1 MDLLHEQQVRGP
13 CFCAQGSTALASPAV
28 ESAVGIRARA
38 RRWPAI
44 VIMTAVA
51 AVIPALSAC
60 TAPEPQES
68 AGPLPITV
76 EVNQSRDQY
85 GKQAIQLLLTNVSGR
100 PMTVAAAQ
108 LASPLF
114 RGGILWEPTGGGL
127 ELPPDQPKSLPAR
140 LSAPVCGPEQAA
152 TEQSTTRQSTTEESA
167 AGQSTGQQPVA
178 TVRYSQAGQAGVRE
192 VAPVAVDPFGVL
204 ERNNMELCLAA
215 EAAAVADIALDRRLE
230 VAPDSRTAV
239 VRLVITPKE
248 TGGEGSMTIAS
259 IDGTTLIAEPAEG
272 PWPRNVRIVQGAP
285 RSELRLRI
293 RPARCDPH
301 AVAEDKVGTL
311 LPVHVSVGGREGQL
325 KIAAGAA
332 LRGQIYD
339 FVTSACAQ
347 R

>member
-1 MDLLHEQQVRGP
+1 M
-13 CFCAQGSTALASPAV
+13 
-28 ESAVGIRARA
+28 
-38 RRWPAI
+38 
-44 VIMTAVA
+44 
-51 AVIPALSAC
+51 
-60 TAPEPQES
+60 
-68 AGPLPITV
+68 PLPVTV

-114 RGGILWEPTGGGL
+114 RGRILWEPTGGGL
-127 ELPPDQPKSLPAR
+127 ELPPGQPKSLPAR
-140 LSAPVCGPEQAA
+140 LPAPVCGPEQSAA
-152 TEQSTTRQSTTEESA
+152 RQSAT
-167 AGQSTGQQPVA
+167 GQSTAQQPVA
-178 TVRYSQAGQAGVRE
+178 SVRYSQAGQAGVRE

-215 EAAAVADIALDRRLE
+215 EAAAVADIVLDRRLD

-248 TGGEGSMTIAS
+248 TGGAGPGEGSMIIAS
-259 IDGTTLIAEPAEG
+259 IAGTTLIAEPAES
-272 PWPRNVRIVQGAP
+272 PWPRNIRIVRGAP
-285 RSELRLRI
+285 HTELRLRI

-311 LPVHVSVGGREGQL
+311 LPLNVSVGRREGQL
-325 KIAAGAA
+325 KIAAGPA
-332 LRGQIYD
+332 LRGQVYD